1 MTNEATYSNPNFS
14 SNVQRPTNRS
24 FKLRG
29 NRMTQAQQNAVD
41 KSWARFGIN
50 AETFVVPNQLL
61 SGFDRVVMEIGTG
74 MGEATATMA
83 VADQRTGFL
92 AVELHR
98 PGIGA
103 LLIRIEEMNIKNIR
117 IVEED
122 ARVLM
127 REFMPQESV
136 DAVHLYFPD
145 PWPKTKHHK
154 RRIVQGP
161 FVHEIARV
169 LKPGGYIH
177 IATDWEPYAEWISE
191 LFDASPVFT
200 GGVVPKPDYRPL
212 TKFEDQGLRKG
223 HVVND
228 MIYTRARDC

>member
-1 MTNEATYSNPNFS
+1 LANEATYSNPNFS
-14 SNVQRPTNRS
+14 STVQRPTNRS

-29 NRMTQAQQNAVD
+29 TRITEAQQNAID
-41 KSWARFGIN
+41 KYWPEYGIN
-50 AETFVVPNQLL
+50 AETFINPRELFPSV
-61 SGFDRVVMEIGTG
+61 DRIVMEIGTG

-83 VADQRTGFL
+83 AADQRTGFL

-103 LLIRIEEMNIKNIR
+103 LLIRMSEMNIRNIR

-127 REFMPQESV
+127 REFMPAESV

-154 RRIVQGP
+154 RRIVQSA
-161 FVHEIARV
+161 FVDEVAKVI
-169 LKPGGYIH
+169 KPGGYIH
-177 IATDWEPYAEWISE
+177 IATDWEPYAEWIKE

-200 GGVVPKPDYRPL
+200 GGAVVKPDYRPL

-228 MIYTRARDC
+228 MIYKRVMDC

>member
-29 NRMTQAQQNAVD
+29 VRMTQAQQNAMD
-41 KSWARFGIN
+41 RYWGQFGIS
-50 AETFVVPNQLL
+50 AETFVTPNQVLP
-61 SGFDRVVMEIGTG
+61 GYDRIVLEIGSG

-83 VADQRTGFL
+83 AADQRSGFL

-103 LLIRIEEMNIKNIR
+103 LLIRMEEKNIRNIR

-127 REFMPQESV
+127 REFMPPESV

-154 RRIVQGP
+154 RRIVQSA
-161 FVHEIARV
+161 FIDEVAKVI
-169 LKPGGYIH
+169 KPGGYIH
-177 IATDWEPYAEWISE
+177 IATDWEPYAEWIKE

-228 MIYTRARDC
+228 LVYKRAVDC

>member
-1 MTNEATYSNPNFS
+1 
-14 SNVQRPTNRS
+14 
-24 FKLRG
+24 
-29 NRMTQAQQNAVD
+29 MTQAQQNAMD
-41 KSWARFGIN
+41 KYWPEYGIS
-50 AETFVVPNQLL
+50 AETFITPNQVLT
-61 SGFDRVVMEIGTG
+61 GFDRIVMEIGSG

-83 VADQRTGFL
+83 AADQRTGFL

-103 LLIRIEEMNIKNIR
+103 LLIRIGELNIRNIR

-127 REFMPQESV
+127 REFMPAESV

-154 RRIVQGP
+154 RRIVQKP
-161 FVHEIARV
+161 FVDEIAKV

-177 IATDWEPYAEWISE
+177 IATDWEPYAEWITD

-228 MIYTRARDC
+228 LVYRRAVDC